1 MGVAEREVFKKMRAI
16 IGYGAGVDCQ
26 GLRQTVLGA
35 GLDCGADDA
44 VPVAELEARLGQ
56 SKADLVVAA
65 LGSQPENDL
74 LALERLADISKA
86 PILAV
91 GSMAD
96 PSLVMRAMRAGAL
109 QFLDAADLRR
119 QLDASLEK
127 LIASRALPNERGV
140 VVSVFAPTPGSGGTT
155 VAANLAAA
163 LARRH
168 ANNVG
173 LIELACQHS
182 DLALLLDFEAECTI
196 PDVCQQWQ
204 KLDKVGLSRS
214 MYEHKS
220 GMRVLANKDL
230 LETEL
235 PEREAVRRMAVLAR
249 ALFRATVLELDR
261 TLDEN
266 QLEAMKVSDQVLLV
280 VRPDVPCVRRAQQ
293 ALHQATQ
300 AGISK
305 NRFALVINRWGIP
318 GRLRQSK
325 IEDALGLKTLQL
337 IPDDPKRATKA
348 ANQGVLLV
356 DGSRMAA
363 ISRAF
368 AELAK
373 RVCP

>member
-1 MGVAEREVFKKMRAI
+1 MRAI
-16 IGYGAGVDCQ
+16 IGYGAGVDSQ
-26 GLRQTVLGA
+26 GVRQTVLGA
-35 GLDCGADDA
+35 GLDCGAEDA

-56 SKADLVVAA
+56 SNADLVVAA

-74 LALERLADISKA
+74 RALERIADVSKA
-86 PILAV
+86 PIVAV
-91 GSMAD
+91 GPMGDA
-96 PSLVMRAMRAGAL
+96 SLVMRAMRAGAL

-119 QLDASLEK
+119 ELDAILEK
-127 LIASRALPNERGV
+127 LIASRALPNERGM

-163 LARRH
+163 LTRQH
-168 ANNVG
+168 GKNVG

-182 DLALLLDFEAECTI
+182 DLALLLDFKPECTLS
-196 PDVCQQWQ
+196 DVCQQWQ

-220 GMRVLANKDL
+220 GMCVLANKDL

-235 PEREAVRRMAVLAR
+235 PERDAVRRLAVLAR
-249 ALFRATVLELDR
+249 ALYRATVLELDR

-266 QLEAMKVSDQVLLV
+266 QLEAMKISDRVLLV

-293 ALHQATQ
+293 ALHGATQ
-300 AGISK
+300 AGVSK
-305 NRFALVINRWGIP
+305 NRFGLVINRWGIP
-318 GRLRQSK
+318 GRLRQAK

-337 IPDDPKRATKA
+337 IPDDPKRATTA

-356 DGSRMAA
+356 DASRMAA
-363 ISRAF
+363 VSRAF
-368 AELAK
+368 VELAK
-373 RVCP
+373 RVCS